1 MSAVELRLVQARGC
15 DNGDASD
22 DRHRR
27 QSAKGPL
34 ECGCTLRIAA
44 NALPPFVRGG
54 REQRRALVGHP
65 TRKSERGPDA
75 FDFARGCGGFTTRH
89 GIARRSRTPYGIDAS
104 ESPWVVRLLTAPH
117 VLSRVAGGPAQVLGY
132 SVGCYRNAHKMF
144 GSFEDLVTD
153 LSVYL
158 FCMQDDLSCPPSR
171 QLSGFFDDRR
181 L

>member
-1 MSAVELRLVQARGC
+1 MEAIPRGLV
-15 DNGDASD
+15 S
-22 DRHRR
+22 
-27 QSAKGPL
+27 
-34 ECGCTLRIAA
+34 
-44 NALPPFVRGG
+44 
-54 REQRRALVGHP
+54 REQMKMIPGIKCVRTNILPANSSGNY
-65 TRKSERGPDA
+65 SWSASSDA